1 MKILVVVNPTAVQI
15 DGDYRGTTPLS
26 IEVDASVVPILTP
39 HA

>member
-1 MKILVVVNPTAVQI
+1 MKILVVVNPIAVQI